1 MREPFEWRHPVDE
14 LEPIENPLSVAAE
27 TLSEI
32 LRAIADQSSA
42 VSAGNEA
49 LAHIAIAFPAQFP
62 GGFAA
67 PSVRITG
74 DYAFAARA
82 FSRLFSFI
90 AGGWGKTRSSE
101 VGVRA
106 LVAVYVL
113 RPDLLDGISLN
124 VLGRKLGVTRQNL
137 SKHARAI
144 RDTHSGIKN
153 RAMKSENHRENS
165 RIAATRSG
173 NANERR
179 VEMLPHLS
187 AAVCAWARYARAIE
201 LGHIQPRP
209 DEIREETREMH
220 RWLTQFHSN

>member
-42 VSAGNEA
+42 VAAGDEA
-49 LAHIAIAFPAQFP
+49 LAHIAIAFPVQFP
-62 GGFAA
+62 EGFAA
-67 PSVRITG
+67 PAVRVAG
-74 DYAFAARA
+74 DYACAARA
-82 FSRLFSFI
+82 FSRLFAFM

-113 RPDLLDGISLN
+113 RPDLLDGISLEG
-124 VLGRKLGVTRQNL
+124 LGRKLGVTRQNL

-144 RDTHSGIKN
+144 RDAHGGVKN
-153 RAMKSENHRENS
+153 RAMKSEQHRSNS
-165 RIAATRSG
+165 RRAATRSDH
-173 NANERR
+173 ATERR

-187 AAVCAWARYARAIE
+187 ASVCAWARYVRAIE
-201 LGHIQPRP
+201 LGQIQPRP
-209 DEIREETREMH
+209 DEIRDETREMY